1 MSPEML
7 HTTLVI
13 PNWNGLEHLKVCLES
28 VHRQTLQP
36 SCTILVDNGSTDGSV
51 EFVETQFPRVEC
63 IRIGHNAGFAVA
75 VNRGIQAKR
84 GRYVALLNNDTELDP
99 LWLEIMVAALERD
112 RSAGMAACKM
122 LRFERRDIIDGAG
135 DGLTRGGAPYTR
147 GAGEPDDGRFNAPG
161 RVFGACAGAAVYRTE
176 LFDRIG
182 LFDEAFVSYYEDCD
196 LSVRACLA
204 GWHCLYVPEAR
215 CYHKRGASSIRQP
228 AYPIR
233 MQERNLTAL
242 QVKNFPLSVWI
253 TKGPVIVASR
263 IRRTY
268 RSVAA
273 GMGKATFLGLLD
285 SLPLLPRMLAQRRLI
300 QRSRTVP
307 AKALAQWMGK

>member
-1 MSPEML
+1 MSRDAL

-28 VHRQTLQP
+28 VHAQTLRP
-36 SCTILVDNGSTDGSV
+36 SCTILVDNGSADGSV
-51 EFVETQFPRVEC
+51 EFVNAQFPWVEC

-84 GRYVALLNNDTELDP
+84 AQYVALLNNDTELEP
-99 LWLEIMVAALERD
+99 SWLEVMVDALERD
-112 RSAGMAACKM
+112 PSAGMAACKM
-122 LRFERRDIIDGAG
+122 LRFDRRDVIDGAG

-147 GAGEPDDGRFNAPG
+147 GAGEPDDGRFNTASH
-161 RVFGACAGAAVYRTE
+161 VFGACAGAAVYRRE

-182 LFDEAFVSYYEDCD
+182 LFDESFVSYYEDCD
-196 LSVRACLA
+196 LSLRALLN
-204 GWHCLYVPEAR
+204 GWHCIYVPEAR
-215 CYHKRGASSIRQP
+215 CYHKRGASSARQP

-242 QVKNFPLSVWI
+242 QVKNFPLSVLI

-268 RSVAA
+268 RAVVA
-273 GMGKATFLGLLD
+273 GMGKATLLGFLD

-300 QRSRTVP
+300 QRSRTVS
-307 AKALAQWMGK
+307 AKMLAQWMGK